1 MAGRGL
7 PVTSDQRPATS
18 NLLPAM
24 NLRLA
29 VFASGRGSNFQ
40 AILHAI
46 AAQRLQAQVVLLIAN
61 RAEAGALQIARAA
74 QIPAAVIEEKQFAEI
89 ADYAQALLAQLTKHD
104 VNFIALAGFMRK
116 IPVEVVRQFHHRLVN
131 IHPALLPSF
140 GGKGMYGHRV
150 HEAVLAYGCKVSGA
164 TVHFVDA
171 EYDSGPP
178 ILQRCVPVWNDDTPE
193 TLAARVVE
201 IEHQIYPEA
210 LQLFAEDRIRVEGR
224 RVTILEGN
232 SQQQID

>member
-1 MAGRGL
+1 
-7 PVTSDQRPATS
+7 
-18 NLLPAM
+18 M

-40 AILHAI
+40 AILNAI
-46 AAQRLQAQVVLLIAN
+46 AAQRLQAQVVLLVAN

-74 QIPAAVIEEKQFAEI
+74 QIPAAVIEEKQFTEA
-89 ADYAQALLAQLTKHD
+89 ADYAHALLEQLTKYD
-104 VNFIALAGFMRK
+104 ANFIALAGFMRK
-116 IPVEVVRQFHHRLVN
+116 IPVEVVRQFRHRLVN

-140 GGKGMYGHRV
+140 GGKGLYGHRV

-171 EYDSGPP
+171 EYDSGAP
-178 ILQRCVPVWNDDTPE
+178 ILQRCVPVLDDDTPE
-193 TLAARVVE
+193 TLAARVLEV
-201 IEHQIYPEA
+201 EHQIYPEA

-224 RVTILEGN
+224 RVKILEGN

>member
-1 MAGRGL
+1 LLVARNQQQA
-7 PVTSDQRPATS
+7 TRNKRQATS
-18 NLLPAM
+18 NQTM

-29 VFASGRGSNFQ
+29 IFASGRGSNFQ
-40 AILHAI
+40 AILDAMTM
-46 AAQRLQAQVVLLIAN
+46 QRLRAQVALCVSN

-74 QIPAAVIEEKQFAEI
+74 QIPAAMIEEKQFAEV
-89 ADYAQALLAQLTKHD
+89 ADYARALLEQLAKHD

-116 IPVEVVRQFHHRLVN
+116 IPVEVVRQFRHRIVN

-164 TVHFVDA
+164 TVHFVDE
-171 EYDSGPP
+171 EYDSGGP
-178 ILQRCVPVWNDDTPE
+178 ILQRCVPVLDDDSPE
-193 TLAARVVE
+193 MLASRVLE

-210 LQLFAEDRIRVEGR
+210 LQLFAEERVHVEGR
-224 RVTILEGN
+224 RVRILSKAVETN
-232 SQQQID
+232 Q